1 MAGNAKW
8 RQKVT
13 LFVSLLLAGCFGWAY
28 YHQYFVWR
36 GCFNELGRCFDPET
50 GVVYLEQSGAI
61 WLSLTLLFSAVAL
74 YQIWRIL
81 R

>member
-1 MAGNAKW
+1 MASDAKW
-8 RQKVT
+8 RQKST
-13 LFVSLLLAGCFGWAY
+13 LFVSLLLAGCFGWTY

-36 GCFNELGRCFDPET
+36 GCFNELGRCVDPET

-61 WLSLTLLFSAVAL
+61 WLSLTLLFCAVAL
-74 YQIWRIL
+74 YQIWQIL